1 MERILFASPLYPG
14 YWHSAGR
21 ELSRLR
27 VLTLG
32 AMLLALRI
40 VISAVRIPVADNL
53 NIMFTYLPE
62 SLIALICGPVVAPM
76 VGAAGDILGYFMH
89 PDGGFFPGYTLSA
102 MLTALIYALFLYRA
116 RITVL
121 RLAFAKL
128 LVNGLVNVLLGSL
141 WSSVMYG
148 KGYLYY
154 FAKSAVKNTIMLPV
168 EIIVLTLVL
177 SILLPVL
184 SRSGITPPQTD
195 KRIRFV

>member
-1 MERILFASPLYPG
+1 MDQKLFASPLSPA
-14 YWHSAGR
+14 YWRASGR

-27 VLTLG
+27 VLTLA

-62 SLIALICGPVVAPM
+62 SLIALICGPVAAPM
-76 VGAAGDILGYFMH
+76 VGAAGDILGYLMH

-102 MLTALIYALFLYRA
+102 MLTGLIYALFLYRA

-121 RLAFAKL
+121 RIALAKL
-128 LVNGLVNVLLGSL
+128 LVNYGVNVLLGSL

-168 EIIVLTLVL
+168 EIIILTLVL

-195 KRIRFV
+195 RRLRVF